1 MDGVAAVSEV
11 YQPMFNC
18 GKDIVSIKF
27 AMTRHSDPRLII
39 RKYHNLTVS
48 CSHLISAFS
57 LFGNTLLESLIHI
70 NIFNDLANA
79 TQHDFT
85 ELSLLNIITTNPGLA
100 KFQNYW

>member
-1 MDGVAAVSEV
+1 MFKWVIFRPTYLIYYLMFFFQEDQWNLDGVAVSEV

-57 LFGNTLLESLIHI
+57 LFGNT
-70 NIFNDLANA
+70 
-79 TQHDFT
+79 
-85 ELSLLNIITTNPGLA
+85 
-100 KFQNYW
+100 